1 MAQVQ
6 IFLVLSYT
14 LNLDKTRQ
22 RLIIMLRLSARLDS
36 IESCGVFW
44 LSRFAF
50 IYFFFF
56 DLAATVD

>member
-1 MAQVQ
+1 MQ

-22 RLIIMLRLSARLDS
+22 RLIIMLRLSARLES
-36 IESCGVFW
+36 IESCGAFW

-50 IYFFFF
+50 FFLF
-56 DLAATVD
+56 DSAAIFD